1 MAGASTPAAKRPLA
15 ILEPSCFAGASG
27 GVAGAVR
34 MSAGARKRAAVDDQV
49 FLSYRTTVEPAL
61 EDLPYSGRIAGLR
74 G

>member
-49 FLSYRTTVEPAL
+49 FLSYRATIEPAFQ
-61 EDLPYSGRIAGLR
+61 DLAHSGRIAGLR